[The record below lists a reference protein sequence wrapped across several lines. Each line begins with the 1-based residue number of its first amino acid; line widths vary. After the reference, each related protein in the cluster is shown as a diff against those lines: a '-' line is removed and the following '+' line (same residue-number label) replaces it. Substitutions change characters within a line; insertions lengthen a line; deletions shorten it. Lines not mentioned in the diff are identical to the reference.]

1 MALNEEETEEYAR
14 ISSDVTT
21 YASSELMKFLM
32 GQSELTEE
40 TFAAFRD
47 TLISMGA
54 ERMEEIYQGA
64 YERYLAKVG

>member
-1 MALNEEETEEYAR
+1 
-14 ISSDVTT
+14 
-21 YASSELMKFLM
+21 MKFLM